1 MSKRDPR
8 ELVDEIGKMSEADRM
23 LFFEQ
28 IGAMCSTFGY
38 TRASI
43 IETMFPSRSN
53 SKHGPHLEHC
63 RKFVRDHGYL
73 TRVHAFAT
81 MSASTFRRCILKPL
95 LEEGVIIDSG
105 ERWKKDGQGQS
116 HKVFRDNTRRY
127 QRLLGVREAPKP
139 TLSMSIVKE
148 PLATAKKFVS
158 QVLTNEQVLKVG
170 FPKIPGFIA
179 TLSNIGYD
187 DANQD
192 TLVEWCKV
200 VEGEIRDQVNT
211 HPSLS
216 VYKVFNGKI
225 TVKTNTGV
233 MKND

>member
-8 ELVDEIGKMSEADRM
+8 ELVDEIERMSEADRM

-28 IGAMCSTFGY
+28 IGAMCNTFNY
-38 TRASI
+38 TRTKI
-43 IETMFPSRSN
+43 VETMFPSRSN
-53 SKHGPHLEHC
+53 SKHGAHLEHC

-95 LEEGVIIDSG
+95 LEEGVITDSG
-105 ERWKKDGQGQS
+105 ERWKKDGQGQP

-139 TLSMSIVKE
+139 VISMSIVNE

-158 QVLTNEQVLKVG
+158 QVLTKEQVLKVG
-170 FPKIPGFIA
+170 FPKVPGFIA
-179 TLSNIGYD
+179 TLSNIGYA

-200 VEGEIRDQVNT
+200 VEGEIRDQVST
-211 HPSLS
+211 YPSLA

-225 TVKTNTGV
+225 TVKTDTGRV
-233 MKND
+233 GE

>member
-105 ERWKKDGQGQS
+105 ERWKKDGQGQA

-225 TVKTNTGV
+225 TVKTDTGRRQE
-233 MKND
+233 

>member
-8 ELVDEIGKMSEADRM
+8 KLVDEIERMSEADRM

-28 IGAMCSTFGY
+28 IGAMCNTFNY
-38 TRASI
+38 TRTKI
-43 IETMFPSRSN
+43 VETMFPSRSN
-53 SKHGPHLEHC
+53 SKHGAHLEHC

-95 LEEGVIIDSG
+95 LEEGVITDSG
-105 ERWKKDGQGQS
+105 ERWKKDGQGQP

-139 TLSMSIVKE
+139 VISMSIVNE

-158 QVLTNEQVLKVG
+158 QVLTKEQVLKVG
-170 FPKIPGFIA
+170 FPKVPGFIA
-179 TLSNIGYD
+179 TLSNIGYA

-200 VEGEIRDQVNT
+200 VEGEIRDQVST
-211 HPSLS
+211 YPSLA

-225 TVKTNTGV
+225 TVKTDTGRV
-233 MKND
+233 GE